1 MAPEM
6 ATASPV
12 NRTWITSELVKLLEI
27 ERALADGAKARA
39 DSPPDPSLG
48 VVYREIA
55 AADERHAA
63 AVETIATRYGHTPAR
78 GVGGGVGEALGR
90 LKEKVGELGSGPLD
104 RLARDLAAKAEAIHW
119 LAAWVGTLEA
129 LGDAASARELAAV
142 LAEEQRHRDALQA
155 GLNRLVEVE
164 ARGAGDTPK

>member
-1 MAPEM
+1 M

-12 NRTWITSELVKLLEI
+12 NQTWIASEQVKLLDI

-39 DSPPDPSLG
+39 DSPPDPTLG

-63 AVETIATRYGHTPAR
+63 AVETIATWYGHTPAR
-78 GVGGGVGEALGR
+78 GVGEAIGR

-104 RLARDLAAKAEAIHW
+104 RLAHDLAAKAEAIHW
-119 LAAWVGTLEA
+119 LVAWVGTLEA
-129 LGDAASARELAAV
+129 LGDGASARALAAV
-142 LAEEQRHRDALQA
+142 LAKE
-155 GLNRLVEVE
+155 
-164 ARGAGDTPK
+164 

>member
-1 MAPEM
+1 M
-6 ATASPV
+6 ATASTV
-12 NRTWITSELVKLLEI
+12 NRPWIASELVKLLDI

-55 AADERHAA
+55 AADERHVA

-104 RLARDLAAKAEAIHW
+104 RLVHDLAAKAEATHW
-119 LAAWVGTLEA
+119 LVAWVGTLEA
-129 LGDAASARELAAV
+129 LGDEASARELAAV

-155 GLNRLVEVE
+155 GLNRLVE
-164 ARGAGDTPK
+164 ATASGAGDTPK

>member
-1 MAPEM
+1 M

-12 NRTWITSELVKLLEI
+12 NRTWIASELVKLVAI
-27 ERALADGAKARA
+27 ERALADGARARA

-48 VVYREIA
+48 VVYGEIA
-55 AADERHAA
+55 AADERHVAA
-63 AVETIATRYGHTPAR
+63 IETIATRYGHTPTL

-104 RLARDLAAKAEAIHW
+104 RLARDLAAKAEATHW
-119 LAAWVGTLEA
+119 LVAWVGTLQA
-129 LGDAASARELAAV
+129 LGDDASAREVAAV

-155 GLNRLVEVE
+155 GLNRLVEAV
-164 ARGAGDTPK
+164 ARGAGDIPK